1 MMKYLEKAPANVAA
15 IFSCMCWKPSWKML
29 LFLQFCSKINN
40 NTPPFKLWA
49 QCSCQCSLLAGP
61 FLRVEL
67 LFWTLVVGLLLW
79 VAGIPW
85 DCGLVTLRVVSSVS
99 LEPENSWPSLS
110 SAGAQVW
117 GISEEFALGSFKWGQ
132 TQRCL
137 FIQSSLMP
145 TQGRLQSGAWVHGL
159 GAQLQNVHPLGLSSA
174 LMPGLGC
181 RMAVLWWRWNQ
192 HNPVTRL
199 QTNLQKASWLVHLP
213 TCSGASE
220 ALSEHWEYSC
230 AKLVGFGI

>member
-15 IFSCMCWKPSWKML
+15 IFSCTCWKPSWKML

-67 LFWTLVVGLLLW
+67 LFWALVVGLLLW
-79 VAGIPW
+79 VAGI
-85 DCGLVTLRVVSSVS
+85 S
-99 LEPENSWPSLS
+99 LGSWPFNFEGSEQCQPGTRELLALS
-110 SAGAQVW
+110 QQCW
-117 GISEEFALGSFKWGQ
+117 GSGLGHFWRVCTWELWGQ